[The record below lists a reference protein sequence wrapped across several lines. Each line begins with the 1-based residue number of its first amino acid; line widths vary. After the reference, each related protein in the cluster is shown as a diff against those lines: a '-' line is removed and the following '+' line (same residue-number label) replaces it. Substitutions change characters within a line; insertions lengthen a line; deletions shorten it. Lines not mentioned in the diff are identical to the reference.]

1 MTVESK
7 RAKTAIK
14 HPGERKKQEKK
25 LVENNSKLLLSGKV
39 DFDPEEI
46 SDKSLLFNLKKTSEK
61 KIFDLI
67 LEKIL
72 DKNDIYYSEHREGT
86 NAFRKRKDPKQ
97 AKKDELKAI
106 LETIDRGIKRATS
119 KPKLSQLKRI
129 KKQLIKKF
137 EDLGE
142 ELIDY
147 E

>member
-7 RAKTAIK
+7 RAKTTIK
-14 HPGERKKQEKK
+14 LPGERTKQEKK
-25 LVENNSKLLLSGKV
+25 LGENNSKLLLSV
-39 DFDPEEI
+39 RFDFDPEEI
-46 SDKSLLFNLKKTSEK
+46 SNKSLLFNLKKTSEK

-86 NAFRKRKDPKQ
+86 NTFRKRKDSKQ
-97 AKKDELKAI
+97 
-106 LETIDRGIKRATS
+106 ETIDRGVKRATS

-129 KKQLIKKF
+129 KKQLIKKS

>member
-7 RAKTAIK
+7 RAKTTIK
-14 HPGERKKQEKK
+14 LPGERTKQEKK
-25 LVENNSKLLLSGKV
+25 LVENNSKLLLSV
-39 DFDPEEI
+39 RFDFDPEEI
-46 SDKSLLFNLKKTSEK
+46 SNKSLLFNLKKTSEK

-86 NAFRKRKDPKQ
+86 NTFRKRKDPKQ
-97 AKKDELKAI
+97 
-106 LETIDRGIKRATS
+106 ETIDRGVKRATS

-129 KKQLIKKF
+129 KEQLIKKL